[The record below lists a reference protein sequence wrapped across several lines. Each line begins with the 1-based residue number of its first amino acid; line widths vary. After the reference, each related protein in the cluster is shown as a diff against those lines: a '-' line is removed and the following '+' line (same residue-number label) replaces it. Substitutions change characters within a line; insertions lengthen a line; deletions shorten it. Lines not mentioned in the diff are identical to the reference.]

1 MQIDEL
7 MPPAFTSAYPVTQP
21 DDPYVA
27 DLLQLADGRS
37 GGRVLVGRLLM
48 LLQLPP
54 KLFYGI
60 FRIHELQEDIIKLKL
75 DLENAQECV
84 KHLNTQVRNQV
95 ASPDDQEI
103 HFKRAFR
110 WRSET
115 KRSSVSTML

>member
-37 GGRVLVGRLLM
+37 DGCVLVGRVLI
-48 LLQLPP
+48 LLQLAT
-54 KLFYGI
+54 KWFFCI
-60 FRIHELQEDIIKLKL
+60 FRIHELQEDIIKLRL

-84 KHLNTQVRNQV
+84 KHLNTQVSNQV
-95 ASPDDQEI
+95 AAVRR
-103 HFKRAFR
+103 H
-110 WRSET
+110 ET
-115 KRSSVSTML
+115 TR

>member
-7 MPPAFTSAYPVTQP
+7 MPPAFTSAYPVKQP

-37 GGRVLVGRLLM
+37 DGRGLVGRVLL
-48 LLQLPP
+48 LLQLAP
-54 KLFYGI
+54 KLFFCI

-84 KHLNTQVRNQV
+84 KHLNTQVGNQV
-95 ASPDDQEI
+95 A
-103 HFKRAFR
+103 A
-110 WRSET
+110 
-115 KRSSVSTML
+115 V